1 MSARPV
7 VGRSLE
13 LGNNDEKR
21 SERWR
26 PSVYAIVGGSLS
38 GLGDPERWFF
48 QIPNCA
54 HCQALANNENI
65 CKQGE
70 GSRVERAYTP
80 IQI

>member
-7 VGRSLE
+7 LGRNLE
-13 LGNNDEKR
+13 LENNDEKR

-38 GLGDPERWFF
+38 GLGVPERWFF

-54 HCQALANNENI
+54 HYQALANDENI

-70 GSRVERAYTP
+70 GPRAERAYAP
-80 IQI
+80 I